1 MSDSDWEVLSSDG
14 EEKGAPPLRPALT
27 TSIETARRAAAGAE
41 GGVEKSTARHALDS
55 GSRQVMLT
63 PLCLTLN
70 QTGTRIGVGHTR
82 GFLVFRVVA
91 APAAA
96 DAHKG
101 GEAGAA
107 TTMSAASPWMTQKE
121 IRSATPAR
129 GAAANAAGELRLLPA
144 QSQLLLDPQYNVDL
158 LTFSHIRERMR
169 QQQQERAA
177 KAACSSLPQPTT
189 ATPPSRVSPAVVPE
203 GAAGCSHARQCAAA
217 SDASASSLSDEV
229 LSGDHSGSSG
239 DDAGLPADLENDL
252 GSFLTT
258 AGRTFAQIRRDRQSL
273 SSRKSNVVTGIKSR
287 DRQRGEAAA
296 KDSAPSAAAAAG
308 HGTEEA
314 HATGARGVRAETP
327 AMMSQTCPSQCT
339 RLTLEPSTE
348 LEWGKD
354 EDIGVDPYSSDAD
367 LVAVERI
374 DVGASSS
381 AASSSSAAASRKTHD
396 GAGESEDDYVGFEG
410 GGVAVMAFLYEQT
423 WMALVGGGPT
433 PMGTPKC
440 VQFIRD
446 GELQHR
452 LLMPDPVVRLFLDA
466 RLLFVVTTAQLR
478 LYTNPIEREW
488 TCLRQWLP
496 LSAAVASRYAFVAPP
511 VDGDSSANAP
521 VRMWDKLPSPD
532 PPPSSANSP
541 PAVDGAEGLHTTPF
555 SSLATRPGGQSGG
568 QGTWAA
574 AVSLPII
581 PVVVD
586 YARSLLLL
594 PVGEE
599 GKGFA
604 LYRYVSG
611 PEVRYTE
618 MVGNTDMSSSAST
631 AVTGCA
637 SVAAAPLSTGRTTSF
652 LQHIATQSTAHRNPL
667 HNLALYVGWPSS
679 IARLLSPDK
688 AVGAADQAGGS
699 MSSGHPDESISG
711 GPVTLVAASSEYAT
725 RLTLWMLQ
733 GPQPVMAS
741 PCKDRP
747 SSPSAAAAAG
757 AAAFVLLREFRVG
770 VRLAAPQ
777 VVMASLPGVS
787 RYIAR
792 GHAALAGTS
801 GRSATSGGGT
811 STETASLTGAG
822 LLKNVPVAGDT
833 ARPQGTATPA
843 SASGLFL
850 ATSSPSSSASHTSTM
865 SFWAT
870 ESAAAVASS
879 TAKPAAVQHLQFVG
893 NGAYLLCV
901 HGADIISIFSTS
913 ARETEQEA
921 KNVCRDR
928 VAAEQN
934 RYSRLSIMK
943 EYLPRALSSRLEA
956 YTRQAWS
963 SCSGRLPSADP
974 TFMPRWICAQ
984 RRDMSGAKTA
994 STATAPAAA
1003 PIPMSASHGTR
1014 TLEATTDIGCL
1025 SSRGKRCFFQRLT
1038 SLVGSRPPTAMPE
1051 TRTAACVQATALPG
1065 NDEDE
1070 PSADIPP
1077 SVTTPAGRSRFPRA
1091 RASQRSASPGAPFV
1105 FLSSSLGDQSQLAAS
1120 GGWGTPLADL
1130 PQCIQVWSSAPHAG
1144 NDTPHLYTNPAYAT
1158 SSPKRPPIVLNCAT
1172 CEGAFTNIV
1181 LFTEEGELLTSQ
1193 VMPYAAS

>member
-27 TSIETARRAAAGAE
+27 TSTEASRRAAAGGE
-41 GGVEKSTARHALDS
+41 GGVEKSTARHALENE
-55 GSRQVMLT
+55 SRQVMLT

-101 GEAGAA
+101 GEAGEAA
-107 TTMSAASPWMTQKE
+107 TMSAASPWMAQEE
-121 IRSATPAR
+121 IRSAPPAR
-129 GAAANAAGELRLLPA
+129 GADVNAAGELRALPA

-189 ATPPSRVSPAVVPE
+189 ATPPSMVSPAVVPE
-203 GAAGCSHARQCAAA
+203 GAVA
-217 SDASASSLSDEV
+217 SDASAPSLSEEV
-229 LSGDHSGSSG
+229 LSEDDSGGSG
-239 DDAGLPADLENDL
+239 DDASLPADLENDI
-252 GSFLTT
+252 GSFLNT
-258 AGRTFAQIRRDRQSL
+258 AGRAFARIRRDRQSL
-273 SSRKSNVVTGIKSR
+273 SSRKSNVVTGIKSL
-287 DRQRGEAAA
+287 DRQQGEAEAN
-296 KDSAPSAAAAAG
+296 DSAASAAAAG
-308 HGTEEA
+308 HETEEA
-314 HATGARGVRAETP
+314 HATGARGAPAETLV
-327 AMMSQTCPSQCT
+327 MMNQTCPSQCM
-339 RLTLEPSTE
+339 RLTLERSTA

-354 EDIGVDPYSSDAD
+354 EDIGVDPSSSDAD
-367 LVAVERI
+367 PVAEEGI

-381 AASSSSAAASRKTHD
+381 AASSSSSSAAASRQTHD

-511 VDGDSSANAP
+511 ADGDFGANAP
-521 VRMWDKLPSPD
+521 VRVWDKLPSPD
-532 PPPSSANSP
+532 PSPSSTNSP
-541 PAVDGAEGLHTTPF
+541 PVVDVAEGLHPASF
-555 SSLATRPGGQSGG
+555 SSSARRPGGESGG
-568 QGTWAA
+568 QGTRAA

-637 SVAAAPLSTGRTTSF
+637 SVAAAPLSTGRTASF
-652 LQHIATQSTAHRNPL
+652 LQHIATQSTAHRNSL

-679 IARLLSPDK
+679 IERLLSPDK
-688 AVGAADQAGGS
+688 EVGAADQAGGP
-699 MSSGHPDESISG
+699 MSSGYPDESISG

-725 RLTLWMLQ
+725 RLTLWMLHRS
-733 GPQPVMAS
+733 QPEMAS
-741 PCKDRP
+741 LRKDRP
-747 SSPSAAAAAG
+747 SAAG

-801 GRSATSGGGT
+801 ARSATSGGGA

-822 LLKNVPVAGDT
+822 LLKNVPAAGDT
-833 ARPQGTATPA
+833 ARPEGTATPA

-850 ATSSPSSSASHTSTM
+850 ATSTPPSSASHTSTM

-870 ESAAAVASS
+870 EAAAAVASS
-879 TAKPAAVQHLQFVG
+879 TAKRAAVQHLQFVG
-893 NGAYLLCV
+893 NGAYLLCI

-934 RYSRLSIMK
+934 RYSRLSIVK

-1003 PIPMSASHGTR
+1003 ATPMSASHGTR
-1014 TLEATTDIGCL
+1014 NLEATTDIGCL
-1025 SSRGKRCFFQRLT
+1025 SSRGKRRFFQRLT
-1038 SLVGSRPPTAMPE
+1038 SLVGSRPPTAIPE
-1051 TRTAACVQATALPG
+1051 TRTAACVQATALRG
-1065 NDEDE
+1065 NNEDE

-1077 SVTTPAGRSRFPRA
+1077 SVTTPAGRSRFSGA
-1091 RASQRSASPGAPFV
+1091 RASQRPASPGAPFV
-1105 FLSSSLGDQSQLAAS
+1105 FSSSSLGDPSQLAAG
-1120 GGWGTPLADL
+1120 GGWGTPLTDL
-1130 PQCIQVWSSAPHAG
+1130 PQCIQVWSSASHAG
-1144 NDTPHLYTNPAYAT
+1144 NGVPHLYPSPAYAT